1 MYNSEL
7 DTDGSILQTNRSS
20 SESEDSRPV
29 LEGK

>member
-7 DTDGSILQTNRSS
+7 DTDGSILQTKRSS
-20 SESEDSRPV
+20 NESEDSPSI